1 MKYDIFRYQYPNNIN
16 QQKDNVLHHQL
27 ENKDNLV
34 KNQKENVLPEEE
46 VMSTDPP
53 VDGQISDLDQ
63 PHPHDLDLDRNLT
76 LINIT
81 NFKFLI
87 NNDICNV
94 SKISIVT
101 IIHSSSQNTV
111 ARDMIR

>member
-1 MKYDIFRYQYPNNIN
+1 MTLLQSKSSIN
-16 QQKDNVLHHQL
+16 QQTDDVIHQQL
-27 ENKDNLV
+27 ENIDHLV
-34 KNQKENVLPEEE
+34 KNQKENVLPKE
-46 VMSTDPP
+46 VMSTGPP
-53 VDGQISDLDQ
+53 VDGQITDLDQ
-63 PHPHDLDLDRNLT
+63 PHSHDLDLDRNLT

>member
-1 MKYDIFRYQYPNNIN
+1 MKYDIFRYQYPNQNN
-16 QQKDNVLHHQL
+16 QQKDDVLHHQL
-27 ENKDNLV
+27 ENIDHLI
-34 KNQKENVLPEEE
+34 KNQKENVLPEE

-63 PHPHDLDLDRNLT
+63 PHSHDLDNDRNLT

-94 SKISIVT
+94 TKIPLVT
-101 IIHSSSQNTV
+101 MIHSSSQNTE